1 MPPLP
6 PQLTPLLPV
15 LACGGVEL
23 QLTKLNQELK
33 AKLEDGFKQNGQ
45 RTWVQVLCNSAGG
58 SLLCLAAR
66 LSLPPTLPGE
76 LSSTAASPANT
87 ALLAGFLGH
96 YACCCADTWASEVG
110 ILSSKPPRLVTTLKV
125 VPPGTNG
132 GVSALGLLAS
142 ASGGLFMGVVF
153 WLAGST
159 SQSDSMAWRAVLL
172 GLASG
177 LLGSLIDSLL
187 GATVQYSGFC
197 ERTRRVVAA
206 PRQGVKHVS
215 GVALLGNHAVNAV
228 SAAATALAAAAAA
241 SLLI

>member
-125 VPPGTNG
+125 AQQPTPSPYSKAFPATVKT
-132 GVSALGLLAS
+132 AYLAI
-142 ASGGLFMGVVF
+142 
-153 WLAGST
+153 
-159 SQSDSMAWRAVLL
+159 
-172 GLASG
+172 LASG
-177 LLGSLIDSLL
+177 
-187 GATVQYSGFC
+187 
-197 ERTRRVVAA
+197 
-206 PRQGVKHVS
+206 
-215 GVALLGNHAVNAV
+215 
-228 SAAATALAAAAAA
+228 
-241 SLLI
+241 